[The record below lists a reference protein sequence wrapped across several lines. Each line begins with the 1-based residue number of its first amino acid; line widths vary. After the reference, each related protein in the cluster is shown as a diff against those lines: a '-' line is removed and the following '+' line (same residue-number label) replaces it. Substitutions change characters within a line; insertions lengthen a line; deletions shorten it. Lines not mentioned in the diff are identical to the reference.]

1 MKTAG
6 IRAKII
12 KAFLIVSL
20 CAAGVTG
27 LLGYL
32 SGRSALTQSIYDRL
46 SGLRISK
53 AYHIEN
59 YVRLVRNHVLS
70 VSDNL
75 MVIDAIRDFT
85 SAFAEL
91 EKIPMPPEQTK
102 ALQEFYEASIIPE
115 LKKHKEFDDSVN
127 SLIPNSSAARL
138 LQYRYLATNQD
149 SKNQEKGKSPVEGS
163 KWESAHDRYDPVFE
177 KMRKLFGYDDV
188 LLISADK
195 AEVVYS
201 TSSQIDLGVSF
212 KNGPY
217 STIKLGKVVQEVLAA
232 DDDDVVRIVDFEP
245 YAAAKGQP
253 AAFAVTG
260 IFAGSKILGALVF
273 QFPVDRIDSI
283 LSGENR
289 WEEQGLGKSGEVYLI
304 GEDGFMRNDS
314 RFLKEDLDEFSKK
327 LAAAGVSQDALARI
341 SRLRTT
347 IMTMKLDSPVVHE
360 IFQGKSGTKLAPD
373 YLGDE
378 SLASY
383 APLDV
388 AGLKWGIVAKI
399 HADEA
404 LGPLR
409 RFERQ
414 LALSMGVITILTI
427 LSAALAG
434 SRIAEPIRQIT
445 QAARAFASG
454 FYEVRVH
461 IRSRDEVQDLAES
474 FNSMAHEIH
483 SKTTKYRSQ
492 VHENRRLLE
501 NLMPTSV
508 MARMRGRKTTGAGE
522 PFHTDVTLV
531 FLEIEGLFELYE
543 NRDAAEATRLI
554 ESLHD
559 QFDAATLNNGVEKLN
574 SSGAGYLAACGLSES
589 RFDHSQRSIAFVQE
603 AKSIVK
609 RFNEANATHLFLS
622 AGVHRG
628 PVTSGKLGRH
638 AFVDELW
645 ARTIDLAKR
654 PEEMHGH
661 SSIRVSQSVYER
673 VQNDPNLR
681 FRKDDEAVDPENLAW
696 LLT

>member
-12 KAFLIVSL
+12 RAFLIVSL
-20 CAAGVTG
+20 FAAGVTG

-32 SGRSALTQSIYDRL
+32 SGRSVLTQSIYDRL
-46 SGLRISK
+46 TGLRIAK

-70 VSDNL
+70 MSDNL
-75 MVIDAIRDFT
+75 MVLDAIRDFT
-85 SAFAEL
+85 TAFAEL
-91 EKIPMPPEQTK
+91 EKSTITPEDAK
-102 ALQEFYEASIIPE
+102 SLQDFYAATVIPE
-115 LKKHKEFDDSVN
+115 LKKHSEFESTADSLLPK
-127 SLIPNSSAARL
+127 STAARL
-138 LQYRYLATNQD
+138 LQSRYLVANQD
-149 SKNQEKGKSPVEGS
+149 GEGQEKGKNPVDS
-163 KWESAHDRYDPVFE
+163 SQWKSVHDRYDPVFE
-177 KMRKLFGYDDV
+177 KMRKLFGYDDI
-188 LLISADK
+188 LLVSADK

-201 TSSQIDLGVSF
+201 TSSQIDLGVTF
-212 KNGPY
+212 REGPY
-217 STIKLGKVVQEVLAA
+217 ATIELGKVVREVLASG
-232 DDDDVVRIVDFEP
+232 DDDFVRIVDFEP
-245 YAAAKGQP
+245 YAAAKGLP

-260 IFAGSKILGALVF
+260 IFEGSKILGALVF

-289 WEEQGLGKSGEVYLI
+289 WAEQGLGKSGEVFLM

-327 LAAAGVSQDALARI
+327 LAESGVSQDALARI
-341 SRLRTT
+341 ARLRTT
-347 IMTMKLDSPVVHE
+347 IMTMKLDSPVIQE
-360 IFQGKSGTKLAPD
+360 IFQGKSGTELASD
-373 YLGDE
+373 YLGDV
-378 SLASY
+378 SLTSY

-388 AGLKWGIVAKI
+388 EGLKWGIVAKI

-404 LGPLR
+404 LSPLR

-414 LALSMGVITILTI
+414 LALSLALITALTI
-427 LSAALAG
+427 LAAALAG
-434 SRIAEPIRQIT
+434 SRIAAPIRQIT

-474 FNSMAHEIH
+474 FNSMAFEIH

-492 VHENRRLLE
+492 VQENRRLLE

-554 ESLHD
+554 DSLHA
-559 QFDAATLNNGVEKLN
+559 QFDAATSDHGVEKLN
-574 SSGAGYLAACGLSES
+574 ASGAGYLAACGLSES

-661 SSIRVSQSVYER
+661 SSIRVSQAVYER
-673 VQNDPNLR
+673 VHNDAGLR
-681 FRKDDEAVDPENLAW
+681 FSKDQDETDPENTVW
-696 LLT
+696 ILT

>member
-12 KAFLIVSL
+12 RAFLIVSL

-27 LLGYL
+27 VLGYL

-46 SGLRISK
+46 TGLRISK

-75 MVIDAIRDFT
+75 MVIEAIKDFT
-85 SAFAEL
+85 SAFGEL
-91 EKIPMPPEQTK
+91 EKSSLTPEQTTQ
-102 ALQEFYEASIIPE
+102 LQEFYAASVIPE
-115 LKKHKEFDDSVN
+115 LKKHDEFADKADSLLPKSN
-127 SLIPNSSAARL
+127 AARI
-138 LQYRYLATNQD
+138 LQHRYLTASPDAANQ
-149 SKNQEKGKSPVEGS
+149 SSPKSPVSGS
-163 KWESAHDRYDPVFE
+163 KWEIAHDRYDPVLE
-177 KMRKLFGYDDV
+177 KMRKLFGYDDI

-201 TSSQIDLGVSF
+201 TSGQIDLGASF
-212 KNGPY
+212 VEGPY
-217 STIKLGKVVQEVLAA
+217 AAIKLGKTVREVLASH
-232 DDDDVVRIVDFEP
+232 DDDIVRIVDFEP

-260 IFAGSKILGALVF
+260 IFEGSKNLGALVF
-273 QFPVDRIDSI
+273 QFPIDRIDSI
-283 LSGENR
+283 LSGNDH
-289 WEEQGLGKSGEVYLI
+289 WKEQGFGKTGEINLI
-304 GEDGFMRNDS
+304 GEDGFMRNES
-314 RFLKEDLDEFSKK
+314 RFVKENLEEFSQR
-327 LAAAGVSQDALARI
+327 LAKAGTSQDALARLN
-341 SRLRTT
+341 RLRTS
-347 IMTMKLDSPVVHE
+347 IMTVKLDSPVIRE
-360 IFQGKSGTKLAPD
+360 IFLGRSGTQLSPD
-373 YLGDE
+373 YLGDL

-388 AGLKWGIVAKI
+388 EGLKWGLVAKI

-404 LGPLR
+404 LSPLR
-409 RFERQ
+409 DFERR
-414 LALSMGVITILTI
+414 LALSMALITALTI
-427 LSAALAG
+427 VAAAMAG
-434 SRIAEPIRQIT
+434 TRIAEPIRQIT

-492 VHENRRLLE
+492 VQENRRLLE

-531 FLEIEGLFELYE
+531 FLEIEGLFNLYE
-543 NRDAAEATRLI
+543 NRDAAETTRLI

-559 QFDAATLNNGVEKLN
+559 RFDAAASNHGVEKLN

-589 RFDHSQRSIAFVQE
+589 RFDHTQRTISFVQE

-609 RFNEANATHLFLS
+609 QFNEANGTRLFVS

-654 PEEMHGH
+654 PEDMHGH
-661 SSIRVSQSVYER
+661 SSVRVSQAVYER
-673 VQNDPNLR
+673 VQSDPGLR
-681 FRKDDEAVDPENLAW
+681 FEQDIEEPDPDEVSWRLN
-696 LLT
+696 